1 MQNKTKIVVLHMKE
15 LIYTAIFVA
24 LAILF
29 VILLIVMFGKK
40 DNEKTVETMAD
51 ATYIPGIYTTSLTLN
66 NQVVDVEVIVDEN
79 HINAVSLNHIN
90 EAVTTMF
97 PLMEPAFDSI
107 ASQIKEGVTL
117 SDVTYNQESYYTS
130 QILIRAIETSL
141 DKASV
146 TKVSQNGTQS
156 F

>member
-29 VILLIVMFGKK
+29 IILLIVMFGKK
-40 DNEKTVETMAD
+40 EPEKAVETMAD
-51 ATYIPGIYTTSLTLN
+51 ATYVPGIYSTSITLN
-66 NQVVDVEVIVDEN
+66 NQVVDISVTVDEN
-79 HINAVSLNHIN
+79 HINSVELNNIN

-107 ASQIKEGVTL
+107 AAQIKEGTAL
-117 SDVTYNQESYYTS
+117 SDITYDQESYYTS
-130 QILIRAIETSL
+130 QILIQAIQTSL
-141 DKASV
+141 DKASAA
-146 TKVSQNGTQS
+146 KVSQNGT
-156 F
+156 

>member
-15 LIYTAIFVA
+15 LIYTAIFAA

-40 DNEKTVETMAD
+40 ESEETVETMAN
-51 ATYIPGIYTTSLTLN
+51 AAYVPGIYTTSLTLN
-66 NQVVDVEVIVDEN
+66 NQVVDVEVTVDEN
-79 HINAVSLNHIN
+79 HINAVALNNIN

-107 ASQIKEGVTL
+107 AAQIKEGIAP
-117 SDVTYNQESYYTS
+117 SDVTYDQESYYTS
-130 QILIRAIETSL
+130 QILIQAIQTSL
-141 DKASV
+141 DKASAA
-146 TKVSQNGTQS
+146 KVSQNGT
-156 F
+156 